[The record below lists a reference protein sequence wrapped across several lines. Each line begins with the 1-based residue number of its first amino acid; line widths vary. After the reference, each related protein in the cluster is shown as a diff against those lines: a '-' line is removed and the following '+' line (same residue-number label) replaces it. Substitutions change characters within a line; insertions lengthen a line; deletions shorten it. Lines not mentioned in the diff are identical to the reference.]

1 MRTVKVILAVVVFLL
16 ATNLVFAQDR
26 RVNNRE
32 AQVVFLVN
40 MDCHAC
46 EQKVK
51 KNIPYQRGVRN
62 LTTDLGKQLVSIT
75 YRTNRTDKDK
85 LKKSIE
91 KLGFTCKEAPKPE

>member
-1 MRTVKVILAVVVFLL
+1 MKAVRIVLVAVAFLL
-16 ATNLVFAQDR
+16 ATNLVFAQE

-32 AQVVFLVN
+32 AQIVFVVN

-51 KNIPYQRGVRN
+51 KNIPYERGVRN
-62 LTTDLGKQLVSIT
+62 LTTDLEKQLVSIT
-75 YRTNRTDKDK
+75 YRTNRTDKER

-91 KLGFTCKEAPKPE
+91 KLGFTCKEAPKEE

>member
-1 MRTVKVILAVVVFLL
+1 MKVLRIVLVAVAFLL
-16 ATNLVFAQDR
+16 ATNLVFAQE
-26 RVNNRE
+26 RVNNSE

-40 MDCHAC
+40 MHCHAC

-51 KNIPYQRGVRN
+51 KNIPYDRGVRN
-62 LTTDLGKQLVSIT
+62 LTTDLENQLVSIT

-91 KLGFTCKEAPKPE
+91 KLGFTCSEAPKQE